1 MKVKMKLSA
10 KEKKAGLDLR
20 NFTVVPIKGAANR
33 RRMGGAA
40 LLVPKEPPKPQVI
53 PKLSKRDMQLAYWAI
68 GYWISDY
75 PDAPV
80 AELEKLK
87 EKLIKNGAKP

>member
-33 RRMGGAA
+33 RRAGGAA
-40 LLVPKEPPKPQVI
+40 VLVRKQPEKPQII
-53 PKLSKRDMQLAYWAI
+53 PKLNRRDIQLCYDGI
-68 GYWISDY
+68 GFWLSDY
-75 PDAPV
+75 NDAPH
-80 AELEKLK
+80 EEIEKLRK
-87 EKLIKNGAKP
+87 KLLKLGATP